1 MRKYIC
7 LDHLTAAAKSLQS
20 YPTLLDPSKT
30 SRHDELERAVSGA
43 VKQTVKA
50 SHAEGQDDITS
61 DKEMVAHF
69 VNVVSNNIKSDGE
82 ISVKVLGVD
91 YKEGLLDVKVSETFK
106 YLNGKEK
113 TITLRKCAIYE

>member
-1 MRKYIC
+1 MKQFITIIGIAIIVT
-7 LDHLTAAAKSLQS
+7 LISM
-20 YPTLLDPSKT
+20 TLLSEQ
-30 SRHDELERAVSGA
+30 SRSSRKDELDRAVSGA

-50 SHAEGQDDITS
+50 SQAEGQTDITS

-69 VNVVSNNIKSDGE
+69 VNVVSNNIKSDGK

-91 YKEGLLDVKVSETFK
+91 YKEGLLDVKVSETFN

-113 TITLRKCAIYE
+113 TVQVRKCAIYE

>member
-1 MRKYIC
+1 MKQFITIIGIAVIVA
-7 LDHLTAAAKSLQS
+7 LISL
-20 YPTLLDPSKT
+20 TLLSQQSKT
-30 SRHDELERAVSGA
+30 SRQDELERAVSGA

-113 TITLRKCAIYE
+113 TITVRKCAIYE

>member
-1 MRKYIC
+1 MKQFITIIGIAVIVT
-7 LDHLTAAAKSLQS
+7 LISL
-20 YPTLLDPSKT
+20 TLLSEQ
-30 SRHDELERAVSGA
+30 SRSSRNDELDRAVSGA

-50 SHAEGQDDITS
+50 SQAEGQTEITS

-69 VNVVSNNIKSDGE
+69 VNVISNNIKSDGK

-91 YKEGLLDVKVSETFK
+91 HKDGLLDVKVSETFN

-113 TITLRKCAIYE
+113 TITVRKCAIYE

>member
-1 MRKYIC
+1 MKQFITIIGIAVIVA
-7 LDHLTAAAKSLQS
+7 LISL
-20 YPTLLDPSKT
+20 TLLSQQSKT

-82 ISVKVLGVD
+82 ISVKVLGLD

-113 TITLRKCAIYE
+113 TITVRKCAIYE

>member
-1 MRKYIC
+1 MKQFITIIGIAIIVT
-7 LDHLTAAAKSLQS
+7 LISM
-20 YPTLLDPSKT
+20 TLLSEQ
-30 SRHDELERAVSGA
+30 SRSSRKDELDRAVSGA

-50 SHAEGQDDITS
+50 SQAEGQTDITS

-91 YKEGLLDVKVSETFK
+91 YKEGLLDVKVSETFN

-113 TITLRKCAIYE
+113 TITVRKCAIYE

>member
-1 MRKYIC
+1 MKQFITIIGIAVIVTLVC
-7 LDHLTAAAKSLQS
+7 MTVLSVQS
-20 YPTLLDPSKT
+20 RN
-30 SRHDELERAVSGA
+30 SREDELKKAVAGA

-50 SHAEGQDDITS
+50 SHADGQTDITS

-69 VNVVSNNIKSDGE
+69 VNVVSNSIKSDGK

-91 YKEGLLDVKVSETFK
+91 YEYGLLDVKVSETFN

-113 TITLRKCAIYE
+113 TITVRKCAIYE

>member
-1 MRKYIC
+1 MKQFITIIGIAVIVA
-7 LDHLTAAAKSLQS
+7 LISL
-20 YPTLLDPSKT
+20 TLLSQQSKT

-113 TITLRKCAIYE
+113 TITVRKCAIYE

>member
-1 MRKYIC
+1 MKQFITIIGIAVIVA
-7 LDHLTAAAKSLQS
+7 LISL
-20 YPTLLDPSKT
+20 TLLSQQSKT
-30 SRHDELERAVSGA
+30 SRQDELEKAVSGA

-69 VNVVSNNIKSDGE
+69 VNVVSNNIKSDGD

-113 TITLRKCAIYE
+113 TITVRKCAIYE

>member
-1 MRKYIC
+1 MKQFITIIGIAVIVT
-7 LDHLTAAAKSLQS
+7 LISL
-20 YPTLLDPSKT
+20 TLLSEQ
-30 SRHDELERAVSGA
+30 SRSSRNDELDRAVSGA

-50 SHAEGQDDITS
+50 SQAGGQTEITS

-69 VNVVSNNIKSDGE
+69 VNVISNNIKSDGR

-91 YKEGLLDVKVSETFK
+91 YKDGLLDVKVSETFN

-113 TITLRKCAIYE
+113 TITVRKCAIYE